1 MSDKKKDQIIDQIQK
16 QVEKLREQSEA
27 PESGFEERRSGSL
40 NREGQQK
47 THKTSQ
53 KGVDTLKP

>member
-27 PESGFEERRSGSL
+27 PESGFEDVDLVRQIERANKKL
-40 NREGQQK
+40 
-47 THKTSQ
+47 T
-53 KGVDTLKP
+53 KPPKKEWIH